1 MGLGMPPPCNKCKR
15 SVAQEGDT
23 WCLGCASLEH
33 AQNVLRQPWRSQP
46 LRLVAEEALLSG
58 ARLVRAFSNLDQQIQ
73 VGVAGSNRAPETSA
87 KSRASRP
94 PSRSP
99 RRDTRPPLRRS
110 PARAAAAEPSVDRE
124 SDSDIFE
131 EEEEEEEEPPTE
143 VKKED
148 SGGGRPP
155 EPEGPPPGQR
165 SDRPAE
171 RRSEHKRHHHSEN
184 RTHHQKSTSGKKK
197 RRGGTK
203 HQRRY
208 SDLDNPFRRSHRK
221 IRPDLLEL
229 AATLEEGLARRH

>member
-1 MGLGMPPPCNKCKR
+1 MFCVFDALGSNLGLGMPPPCNKCKR

-143 VKKED
+143 VKKE
-148 SGGGRPP
+148 GLGWW
-155 EPEGPPPGQR
+155 
-165 SDRPAE
+165 
-171 RRSEHKRHHHSEN
+171 
-184 RTHHQKSTSGKKK
+184 T
-197 RRGGTK
+197 
-203 HQRRY
+203 
-208 SDLDNPFRRSHRK
+208 
-221 IRPDLLEL
+221 
-229 AATLEEGLARRH
+229 AT

>member
-1 MGLGMPPPCNKCKR
+1 MPPPCNKCKR

-73 VGVAGSNRAPETSA
+73 VGGAGSSRAPETSA
-87 KSRASRP
+87 KSRATRPASRP

-99 RRDTRPPLRRS
+99 RRDTRPPLPRS
-110 PARAAAAEPSVDRE
+110 PARAAAAEPRPDLE
-124 SDSDIFE
+124 SDSEFE

-143 VKKED
+143 VKKEET
-148 SGGGRPP
+148 GGGRPP
-155 EPEGPPPGQR
+155 EPEGPPPGHR
-165 SDRPAE
+165 SEKPAE
-171 RRSEHKRHHHSEN
+171 RRSEHKRHHHSDN
-184 RTHHQKSTSGKKK
+184 RSHHHKSGSGKKK

-208 SDLDNPFRRSHRK
+208 RDLEDPFRRSHRK
-221 IRPDLLEL
+221 IRPDQLEL
-229 AATLEEGLARRH
+229 ARSLEEGLARRH